1 MKEYAVI
8 QALKT
13 PFLEI
18 IAWRAARLSDRR
30 FRKSQKY
37 PIPTPSEKRLKT
49 PIVTI
54 VFNQAYF
61 ADAVLKLGVVRIT

>member
-37 PIPTPSEKRLKT
+37 PIQRRPK
-49 PIVTI
+49 
-54 VFNQAYF
+54 NA
-61 ADAVLKLGVVRIT
+61 